1 MKTRRITS
9 PIVLIAAA
17 TMMCGTVFAKD
28 DARVPALKAA
38 EAARFQ
44 ANIDADSRVLGQ
56 VLDDA
61 LEYVHSNGEVNTKAE
76 FIESLTSGKRDYI
89 ATTFDIQNVRIL
101 GDVAIIRGSAKV
113 TVADNGQSK
122 DLELG
127 YTDVWVWK
135 DKRWQMTAW
144 RSARMPPPAA
154 PPAK

>member
-17 TMMCGTVFAKD
+17 TMMWGTVFAKA

-61 LEYVHSNGEVNTKAE
+61 LEYVHSNG
-76 FIESLTSGKRDYI
+76 
-89 ATTFDIQNVRIL
+89 
-101 GDVAIIRGSAKV
+101 
-113 TVADNGQSK
+113 SK
-122 DLELG
+122 
-127 YTDVWVWK
+127 
-135 DKRWQMTAW
+135 
-144 RSARMPPPAA
+144 
-154 PPAK
+154 